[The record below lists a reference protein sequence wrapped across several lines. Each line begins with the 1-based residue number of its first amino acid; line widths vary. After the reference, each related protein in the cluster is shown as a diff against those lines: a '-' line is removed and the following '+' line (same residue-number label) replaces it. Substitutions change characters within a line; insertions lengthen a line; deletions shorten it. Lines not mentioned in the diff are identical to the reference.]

1 MKITTK
7 VTESDVEQDDDD
19 DDHQNNDVE
28 GMKSVEHHGVAA
40 KPYQIIMLCCSYTG
54 TELAYGV
61 QSAYVTPILA
71 SLGIPLRYLTLAWAI
86 SPILGLMTQPILGS
100 YSDSC
105 TSRWGRRRPFIA
117 VVLIG
122 ILIGLLATGF
132 GRDLGSLLSPNTMSI
147 AIVFTL
153 IGNGLL
159 DYSLDASGVPCR
171 AYLFDVTPH
180 NQEHKYQRFAAIFA
194 SIGAIIGYLIC
205 GLDWNFSFGSVVI
218 SQNHSVFILTTFL
231 VCILYIIS
239 LFSVKEVPFVRPT
252 KTTSQNAIKQVQLPE
267 NNDVSTTQVQDDSMM
282 VDQHQT
288 NAATKVNDNHS
299 HLTAV
304 FHAILKMP
312 REFLILFILDT
323 IAWIGYVCFSVFFT
337 DFVGIEVF
345 EGNATAPVD
354 SAEYLLYQ
362 RGVQIGSWG
371 LLGQA
376 ALGGTFALCLERIS
390 RRVGKRIWSVL
401 FTS

>member
-1 MKITTK
+1 MKIATK
-7 VTESDVEQDDDD
+7 ITEGDSQSG
-19 DDHQNNDVE
+19 DDHQVTNAE
-28 GMKSVEHHGVAA
+28 VEHHGVAA

-54 TELAYGV
+54 TEIAYGV

-71 SLGIPLRYLTLAWAI
+71 GLGIPLRYLTLAWAI

-105 TSRWGRRRPFIA
+105 TSRWGRRRPFI
-117 VVLIG
+117 VVIAIG

-132 GRDLGSLLSPNTMSI
+132 GQDLGLLLSPNTMSA
-147 AIVFTL
+147 AIVLTL
-153 IGNGLL
+153 LGNGLL
-159 DYSLDASGVPCR
+159 DYCLDASGVPNR

-205 GLDWNFSFGSVVI
+205 GLNWNLSFGPVVI
-218 SQNHSVFILTTFL
+218 GQRHSVFILTTFL

-239 LFSVKEVPFVRPT
+239 LCSVKEVPFVRSQQT
-252 KTTSQNAIKQVQLPE
+252 LSQNADKEIQD
-267 NNDVSTTQVQDDSMM
+267 NNVISTTQVQGHSM
-282 VDQHQT
+282 VDQTDEAT
-288 NAATKVNDNHS
+288 NVDDKNS
-299 HLTAV
+299 HLTTV
-304 FHAILKMP
+304 LYAILKMP
-312 REFLILFILDT
+312 REFAILFVLDA
-323 IAWIGYVCFSVFFT
+323 IAWIGYVCFSVFYT

-376 ALGGTFALCLERIS
+376 ALGGVFALCLERIS
-390 RRVGKRIWSVL
+390 KRVGKHNASECNAKPFVTKNKLIN
-401 FTS
+401 